1 MNDNVLEI
9 EYKHYIFEYGKYAAA
24 VRKICSTPEECSN
37 LISDDEQIDFMR
49 ALKPLGRVLA
59 SIKESGLFNLSDI
72 SSIMSEDEYLE
83 YKSWY
88 FTFYDE
94 LKEKAGTEYIIQE
107 LDSNNV
113 IARSLEKVNT
123 EYIIRMLKHVG
134 LIDEEEVKEK
144 NIDEI
149 KREIERTDNEQMRHK
164 APIMKDFINSSFANL
179 DPAADVD
186 EEYREFEKEA
196 LENSIVKFSE
206 KHDLDVELVRSVVDG
221 YFADKQSI
229 TKIVLR
235 ERLAEKKLP
244 LIKQTAVINDIMAF
258 VRDMYDK
265 FK

>member
-1 MNDNVLEI
+1 MNNDVSEI
-9 EYKHYIFEYGKYAAA
+9 EYKHYIFEFDKYAAA
-24 VRKICSTPEECSN
+24 VRKICSTPKECSN

-72 SSIMSEDEYLE
+72 NAIMSEDEYLE

-113 IARSLEKVNT
+113 IARSLEKVDA
-123 EYIIRMLKHVG
+123 EYVISMLKHIG

-164 APIMKDFINSSFANL
+164 APIMKDFINSRFANL
-179 DPAADVD
+179 DSTADVD
-186 EEYREFEKEA
+186 EEYKVFEKEA
-196 LENSIVKFSE
+196 LENSIAEFSK
-206 KHDLDVELVRSVVDG
+206 KHDLEVKLVRSIVDE

-244 LIKQTAVINDIMAF
+244 LIKQTAVINEIMAF

>member
-1 MNDNVLEI
+1 MNNDVSEI
-9 EYKHYIFEYGKYAAA
+9 EYKHYISEYGKYAAV
-24 VRKICSTPEECSN
+24 VRKICPTPEDCSN
-37 LISDDEQIDFMR
+37 LLSDDEQIDFMR
-49 ALKPLGRVLA
+49 ALKSLGRVLA
-59 SIKESGLFNLSDI
+59 SIKNSGLFNLSDLN
-72 SSIMSEDEYLE
+72 SIMSEDEYLE

-107 LDSNNV
+107 FDSNNV
-113 IARSLEKVNT
+113 IARSLEKVDT
-123 EYIIRMLKHVG
+123 EYIISMLKHVG
-134 LIDEEEVKEK
+134 LLDEEAKEK
-144 NIDEI
+144 NINEI

-164 APIMKDFINSSFANL
+164 APIMKDFINSRFANL

-186 EEYREFEKEA
+186 EEYRVFEKEA
-196 LENSIVKFSE
+196 LENSIVEFS
-206 KHDLDVELVRSVVDG
+206 KRHDLDAELVRSVVDE
-221 YFADKQSI
+221 YFADKQSV

-244 LIKQTAVINDIMAF
+244 LIKQTAIINEIMAF

>member
-1 MNDNVLEI
+1 MNNDVSEI
-9 EYKHYIFEYGKYAAA
+9 EYKHYIFEYDKYVAA
-24 VRKICSTPEECSN
+24 VRKICSTPEDCSN
-37 LISDDEQIDFMR
+37 LLSDDEQIDFMR

-59 SIKESGLFNLSDI
+59 SIKNSGLFNLSDI
-72 SSIMSEDEYLE
+72 NSIMSEDEYLE

-113 IARSLEKVNT
+113 IARSLEKVDT
-123 EYIIRMLKHVG
+123 EYIISMLKHVG
-134 LIDEEEVKEK
+134 LLDEEAKEK
-144 NIDEI
+144 NINEI

-164 APIMKDFINSSFANL
+164 APIMKDFINSRFSNL
-179 DPAADVD
+179 TSDADVD
-186 EEYREFEKEA
+186 EEYRVFEKGA
-196 LENSIVKFSE
+196 LENSIVEFSK
-206 KHDLDVELVRSVVDG
+206 KHDLDVELVRSVVDE

-244 LIKQTAVINDIMAF
+244 LIKQTAVINEIMAF
-258 VRDMYDK
+258 IRDLYDK

>member
-1 MNDNVLEI
+1 MNNDVSEI

-24 VRKICSTPEECSN
+24 VSKICSAPEECSN
-37 LISDDEQIDFMR
+37 LISDEEQVEFMR

-72 SSIMSEDEYLE
+72 NSIMSEDEYLE

-94 LKEKAGTEYIIQE
+94 LKKKAGAEYIIQE
-107 LDSNNV
+107 LDSDNV
-113 IARSLEKVNT
+113 IARSLEKVDT
-123 EYIIRMLKHVG
+123 EYIISMLKHVG
-134 LIDEEEVKEK
+134 LLDEDVKEK

-164 APIMKDFINSSFANL
+164 APIMKDFINSRFSNL
-179 DPAADVD
+179 DPTADVG

-206 KHDLDVELVRSVVDG
+206 KHDLDAEFIRSVVDE
-221 YFADKQSI
+221 YFANKRSV

-235 ERLAEKKLP
+235 ERLADKKLP

>member
-1 MNDNVLEI
+1 MNNDVSEI
-9 EYKHYIFEYGKYAAA
+9 EYKYYIFEYGKYAAA

-72 SSIMSEDEYLE
+72 NSIMSEDEYLE

-113 IARSLEKVNT
+113 IARSLEKVDA
-123 EYIIRMLKHVG
+123 EYIISMLKHVG
-134 LIDEEEVKEK
+134 LLDEEVKEE
-144 NIDEI
+144 NINEI

-164 APIMKDFINSSFANL
+164 APIMKDFINSRFANL
-179 DPAADVD
+179 DSTADVD
-186 EEYREFEKEA
+186 EEYREFEREA
-196 LENSIVKFSE
+196 LENSIVEFSK
-206 KHDLDVELVRSVVDG
+206 KHDLEVKLVRSVVDE
-221 YFADKQSI
+221 YFADKQSV

-265 FK
+265 FKR

>member
-1 MNDNVLEI
+1 MNDDVSEI
-9 EYKHYIFEYGKYAAA
+9 KYKHYIFEYGKYAAA
-24 VRKICSTPEECSN
+24 VRKICSSPEDCSN
-37 LISDDEQIDFMR
+37 LISDDEQIAFMR

-59 SIKESGLFNLSDI
+59 SIKESSLFNLSDI
-72 SSIMSEDEYLE
+72 NSIMSEDEYLK

-113 IARSLEKVNT
+113 IARSLEKVDI
-123 EYIIRMLKHVG
+123 EYIVAMLKHVG
-134 LIDEEEVKEK
+134 FLDNEETKEK
-144 NIDEI
+144 NINEI
-149 KREIERTDNEQMRHK
+149 NREIDRTDNEQMRHK
-164 APIMKDFINSSFANL
+164 APIMKDFINSRFANL
-179 DPAADVD
+179 DPVANVD

-206 KHDLDVELVRSVVDG
+206 KNDLDAEFVRSVVDE
-221 YFADKQSI
+221 YFADKQSV